1 MAATWLMY
9 VTNPAHTRCL
19 KKIYAGS
26 VHVLEA
32 DLDQNFRFFC
42 RKRLIQ
48 LNLAYCS
55 WMNRN
60 KKPSDKET
68 IFYFMNAWVLP
79 RLPSIMWRLNLI

>member
-1 MAATWLMY
+1 MAATCLMY
-9 VTNPAHTRCL
+9 VTNPAHTSCL

-26 VHVLEA
+26 VYVLEA
-32 DLDQNFRFFC
+32 HLDQNFRRFFE

-55 WMNRN
+55 WMNSN
-60 KKPSDKET
+60 NKPSDKET

-79 RLPSIMWRLNLI
+79 RLPSTV